1 MSTQDSKAKNTQ
13 TVTLES
19 LAEMIQQTQA
29 AQAELLGNQEKT
41 AQNLLKMEQRL
52 TMIEGVQPKLD
63 TEAKLD
69 AAVAAAKP
77 GLIGG
82 FKQASVG
89 KKALI
94 VTATTAAVAGAAYAG
109 YKGVEYYK
117 DRKAEGM
124 PLLAVE
130 AVPSVSPAKADAVR
144 QALK

>member
-1 MSTQDSKAKNTQ
+1 MSNKNET
-13 TVTLES
+13 TKVEITMEK
-19 LAEMIQQTQA
+19 LAEMLEQTQK
-29 AQAELLGNQEKT
+29 AQAELLSNQEKT
-41 AQNLLKMEQRL
+41 AQNLLSMDQRMTIL
-52 TMIEGVQPKLD
+52 EGVQPKLD

-82 FKQASVG
+82 FKQASAT

-94 VTATTAAVAGAAYAG
+94 VTATTAAVAGVAYGA
-109 YKGVEYYK
+109 YKGAEYYK

>member
-1 MSTQDSKAKNTQ
+1 MSTPDSKAKQTQ

-41 AQNLLKMEQRL
+41 AQNLLNMEQRL
-52 TMIEGVQPKLD
+52 TMMEGVQPKLD

-82 FKQASVG
+82 FKQASTT

-94 VTATTAAVAGAAYAG
+94 VTATTAAVAGVAYGA
-109 YKGVEYYK
+109 YKGAEYYK
-117 DRKAEGM
+117 DRKAEGL

-130 AVPSVSPAKADAVR
+130 AVPSVSPAKVDAVR

>member
-1 MSTQDSKAKNTQ
+1 MSTQDSKKQTQ
-13 TVTLES
+13 TVTLEQ

-41 AQNLLKMEQRL
+41 AQNLLNMEQRL

-89 KKALI
+89 KKVLI

>member
-1 MSTQDSKAKNTQ
+1 MSTQDSKAKQTQ
-13 TVTLES
+13 TITLET
-19 LAEMIQQTQA
+19 LAEMLQQTQN

-41 AQNLLKMEQRL
+41 AQTLLSMDQRI
-52 TMIEGVQPKLD
+52 TMMEGVQPKLD

-82 FKQASVG
+82 FKQASVT

-130 AVPSVSPAKADAVR
+130 AVPSVSPAKVDAVR

>member
-1 MSTQDSKAKNTQ
+1 MSTQDSKKQTQ

-41 AQNLLKMEQRL
+41 AQNLLNMEQRL

-94 VTATTAAVAGAAYAG
+94 VTATTAAVACAAYAG